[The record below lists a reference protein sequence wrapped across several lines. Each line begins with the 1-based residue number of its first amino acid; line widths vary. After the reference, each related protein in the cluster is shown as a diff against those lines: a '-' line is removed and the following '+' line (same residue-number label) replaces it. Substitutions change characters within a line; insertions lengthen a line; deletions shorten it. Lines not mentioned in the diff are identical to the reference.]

1 MRATKS
7 HFLFAFLATASLACS
22 GTPPQGVGG
31 AGGSGGGGNPGGT
44 GGGGGQPPTGPAP
57 TNLPSARQA
66 CPDFVNGDMTFLGR
80 RVRIFMNAGS
90 SGGGPVV
97 FYWHGT
103 GSNPG
108 FEGPGGLGPAVQNI
122 TNAGGIIAGFYSQP
136 SLACPGC
143 PAGSIESL
151 GTGNGVWYKK
161 DFETADE
168 VLACAIQKLRVDTRR
183 LWTAGMSAG
192 GLQASAM
199 IYERS
204 NYLAAGVSYSGG
216 KVFPMTI
223 QDPNNKLPFVLT
235 HGGTRDTVIVNF
247 KTTSETMANEL
258 GPQGHFIVM
267 CDHGR
272 GHTIP
277 TEFSSGGW
285 TWNFLSS
292 HPYKVEP
299 DPYEGGL
306 PGGFPGFCR
315 IW

>member
-1 MRATKS
+1 MRATTS
-7 HFLFAFLATASLACS
+7 HFIFAFLASAVFAC
-22 GTPPQGVGG
+22 GPTPQGGV
-31 AGGSGGGGNPGGT
+31 GGT
-44 GGGGGQPPTGPAP
+44 GGGGTGATGGTGGAPPGGPAP
-57 TNLPSARQA
+57 TNLPTARQT
-66 CPDFVNGDMTFLGR
+66 CPNFVNGNMTFLGR
-80 RVRIFMNAGS
+80 SVRVFMNSSAG
-90 SGGGPVV
+90 GGGPVV

-103 GSNPG
+103 GSNP
-108 FEGPGGLGPAVQNI
+108 ELEVPGGLGPAVQNI
-122 TNAGGIIAGFYSQP
+122 TNAGGIVAGFVSQP

-143 PAGSIESL
+143 TGIEQL

-204 NYLAAGVSYSGG
+204 NYLAAGISYSGG
-216 KVFPMTI
+216 KIFPVTTR
-223 QDPNNKLPFVLT
+223 DPSNRLPTVLT
-235 HGGTRDTVIVNF
+235 HGGTGDTVIVNF
-247 KTTSETMANEL
+247 KAQSELMANEL
-258 GPQGHFIVM
+258 APLGHFVVM

-272 GHTIP
+272 GHRIP

-285 TWNFLSS
+285 AWNFFSA
-292 HPYKVEP
+292 HPYKVSPEP
-299 DPYEGGL
+299 WEGGL
-306 PGGFPGFCR
+306 PGGFPSFCR